1 MAASARRRLDL
12 ELVRRGL
19 VPTRSQA
26 QELVAAGRVTV
37 GGAPAD
43 KTGRLVAPGE
53 AVVVLGPPSR
63 YVGRGGF
70 KLEAALDHFGV
81 GVEGL
86 RCLDAGAS
94 TGGFSDCLLQRGAAE
109 VWAVDVGHGQLHPRI
124 RGHERVEVRERFN
137 VRDADPAR
145 LGGGFDL
152 VVADLSFIS
161 LTTVA
166 TALVR
171 CTRERGD
178 VIVLV
183 KPQFEAGRREVSA
196 GRGVITDPTVWD
208 RALRGVLDA
217 FAACGAPAV
226 GLTRSPL
233 TGGDGNVEFL
243 LHARPGVDGAAGLD
257 LEAAIADV
265 VGAGDEGGDEGGDG
279 AGDGAG
285 DEGGGGVGAE
295 VSGGGIVGFTVAD
308 GSEVR

>member
-1 MAASARRRLDL
+1 MAASARRRLDV

-70 KLEAALDHFGV
+70 KLEAALDRFA
-81 GVEGL
+81 VEVRGL

-94 TGGFSDCLLQRGAAE
+94 TGGFSDCLLQRGGAE

-124 RGHERVEVRERFN
+124 RNHERVEVRERFN
-137 VRDADPAR
+137 IRDADPAR
-145 LGGGFDL
+145 LGGCFDV

-166 TALVR
+166 AALVR

-196 GRGVITDPTVWD
+196 GRGVITDPAVWD
-208 RALRGVLDA
+208 RALRGVIDA

-243 LHARPGVDGAAGLD
+243 LHARPGDDGAGGFD
-257 LEAAIADV
+257 LESSITDV
-265 VGAGDEGGDEGGDG
+265 VGPLGPLGPLGADAADGPADADGSVGGAAGGDG
-279 AGDGAG
+279 ADR
-285 DEGGGGVGAE
+285 AE
-295 VSGGGIVGFTVAD
+295 VG
-308 GSEVR
+308 